1 MKPKLNVLL
10 TILVACIACPA
21 FSACSS
27 APPYWTEETGLK
39 IAEFGDWAVASIVE
53 QNQCWLFSSPI
64 ESIIDTNNA
73 PKEFCRGT
81 SRLVINFSPGS
92 NIYGEFSYD
101 SGYYFD
107 ASKEVYLETSSLSM
121 ELPTREGGIA
131 WASSKKDDHALISEF
146 ELNEYVMVHGT
157 ASNSITIDDVFSLS
171 GFSDA
176 LNRAKVEC
184 GLFDLVS

>member
-1 MKPKLNVLL
+1 MKLKLNALF
-10 TILVACIACPA
+10 TILVACIASPA
-21 FSACSS
+21 FSACNS

-53 QNQCWLFSSPI
+53 RNQCWLFSNPI
-64 ESIIDTNNA
+64 ESIIDNNDD
-73 PKEFCRGT
+73 PEEFCRGT
-81 SRLVINFSPGS
+81 SRLVINFFPES
-92 NIYGEFSYD
+92 NINGEFSYD

-121 ELPTREGGIA
+121 ELPNREDGIA
-131 WASSKKDDHALISEF
+131 WASSKKDDDALISEF
-146 ELNEYVMVHGT
+146 ELNEYVAVHGT
-157 ASNSITIDDVFSLS
+157 ASSSVTIDDVFSLS

-184 GLFDLVS
+184 GLIDLVS